1 MRTIRVE
8 MDDALRYRPDRIAV
22 KQGETIRFVV
32 HNAGRLPHEMV
43 IGNERDLREHAEAM
57 RKHPDMRHEDPF
69 MTQAAPGGVGE
80 IVWTFTKVGT
90 FSYGCLIP
98 GHWEGGMK
106 GSITV
111 TR

>member
-1 MRTIRVE
+1 
-8 MDDALRYRPDRIAV
+8 
-22 KQGETIRFVV
+22 
-32 HNAGRLPHEMV
+32 MV
-43 IGNERDLREHAEAM
+43 IGNE
-57 RKHPDMRHEDPF
+57 
-69 MTQAAPGGVGE
+69 PGGVGE
-80 IVWTFTKVGT
+80 IVWTFTKAGT

>member
-43 IGNERDLREHAEAM
+43 IGNE
-57 RKHPDMRHEDPF
+57 
-69 MTQAAPGGVGE
+69 PGGVGE
-80 IVWTFTKVGT
+80 IVWTFTKAGT